1 VTRDGFCDGE
11 RRDSLAYLI
20 RERREM
26 AALAVMRTGLTAA
39 QLRSEVSR
47 AKDANAV
54 RRMLALALVI
64 EAIRGARRNGRRR

>member
-1 VTRDGFCDGE
+1 
-11 RRDSLAYLI
+11 
-20 RERREM
+20 M